1 MIRRPPRSTRTDTL
15 FPYTTL
21 FRSEDV
27 PYADPGARLEV
38 HDAGHGFYRVV
49 LHYGFME
56 DVDVPRELA
65 SLDCIGGPFDMIT
78 ASFFLGR
85 QELLASP
92 DKPGMALWREWLF
105 AWMSRSSESA
115 MEFFKIP
122 TNQIGRAHV

>member
-1 MIRRPPRSTRTDTL
+1 
-15 FPYTTL
+15 
-21 FRSEDV
+21 
-27 PYADPGARLEV
+27 
-38 HDAGHGFYRVV
+38 
-49 LHYGFME
+49 ME

-85 QELLASP
+85 QKLLASP
-92 DKPGMALWREWLF
+92 DKPGMALWRERLF

-122 TNQIGRAHV
+122 TNRSEEHTSELQSLMRISYAVLCLKKKKIKTTNTDSHNQRLI

>member
-1 MIRRPPRSTRTDTL
+1 MRISDW
-15 FPYTTL
+15 
-21 FRSEDV
+21 SSDV
-27 PYADPGARLEV
+27 CSSDL
-38 HDAGHGFYRVV
+38 
-49 LHYGFME
+49 GFME

-85 QELLASP
+85 QKLLASP
-92 DKPGMALWREWLF
+92 DKPGMALWRERLF

-122 TNQIGRAHV
+122 TNRVVELGSQKIGRAHV

>member
-1 MIRRPPRSTRTDTL
+1 
-15 FPYTTL
+15 
-21 FRSEDV
+21 
-27 PYADPGARLEV
+27 
-38 HDAGHGFYRVV
+38 
-49 LHYGFME
+49 ME

-85 QELLASP
+85 QKLLASP
-92 DKPGMALWREWLF
+92 DKPGMALWRERLF

-122 TNQIGRAHV
+122 TNRVVERGSQMQRSEERRLGEEGVSRGRDGWSAIN